1 MNSAIRDSFWFV
13 ALAVVA
19 VSLVTIRVAAKDD
32 ANSQDET
39 TTSTTTTAETPA
51 IKLQGKGRQASEKF
65 TLQQGLAVINTT
77 HQGKSNFTAYLVNSE
92 GEEVQSLFNH
102 IGKYDATRGFEI
114 TKPGEYLLSIQAD
127 GNWTFHIEQPRPTT
141 GESTPRTITGT
152 KTEVSPFLALKK
164 GLTVF
169 KYGYQGD
176 SRFSAILMD
185 ANGRAVEQ
193 IVNTLKATNG
203 SAPVKI
209 EEEGIY
215 FLNVNADANWQ
226 IDVQ

>member
-1 MNSAIRDSFWFV
+1 V
-13 ALAVVA
+13 ALAVVS
-19 VSLVTIRVAAKDD
+19 VSLVTISVAAKDD
-32 ANSQDET
+32 TNNEQNENA
-39 TTSTTTTAETPA
+39 TSTTTTTTVNQNTPA

-77 HQGKSNFTAYLVNSE
+77 HQGKSNYIAYLVNSE

-114 TKPGEYLLSIQAD
+114 TKPGEYLLNVQAD
-127 GNWTFHIEQPRPTT
+127 GNWTFNIQQPRPTT
-141 GESTPRTITGT
+141 GESAPRTITGT
-152 KTEVSPFLALKK
+152 KTEVSPFLTLKK

-176 SRFSAILMD
+176 SRFSATLMD
-185 ANGRAVEQ
+185 STGRAVEQ

-203 SAPVKI
+203 SAPIKI